1 MRYKR
6 LGRTNLELS
15 VISFGGLALF
25 FQEAEKATALIEA
38 ALDEGINYIDCD
50 EAGNQFVP
58 ALVYEDT
65 RNKLGPVLKRRRN
78 ELKVGIKCMF
88 AKKEDVA
95 RDIDKALEYIF
106 KGTGKEKI
114 DIFHLAHVDV
124 DEKLD
129 LLLSPAGGLA
139 AVAEARQ
146 QGKLDHVLV
155 ASHNPKVLLRALK
168 TDQFDVAEFPFTIIE
183 QDYLKEVVPYCRE
196 HDIGTIAMKPLG
208 GGQLTQRADLC
219 IRWIMNYDV
228 DIIIPGMK
236 TMEELK
242 QNIQPGH
249 KYVPLSAEELRK
261 QKQNQIGMAIGAT
274 LIFLL
279 LIAFFVFLFV
289 APAETTARVRDIFII
304 VMAFESLLIGMV
316 LVVLI
321 VQIAKLTNLLQH
333 EIKPI
338 LDSTNET
345 VSTLRGTTQFLSDNL
360 VEPVIKLNEY
370 AAALR
375 QLLTVLGLL
384 RKQD

>member
-65 RNKLGPVLKRRRN
+65 RNKLGPVLKKRRN
-78 ELKVGIKCMF
+78 ELVVGIKCMF

-106 KGTGKEKI
+106 KGTGKERI

-139 AVAEARQ
+139 AVEEARQ

-155 ASHNPKVLLRALK
+155 ASHNPKVLMRALK
-168 TDQFDVAEFPFTIIE
+168 TDWFDVAEFPFTIIE

-219 IRWIMNYDV
+219 IRWIMNHAV

-249 KYVPLSAEELRK
+249 QYVPLSADELKELEEIASPIGQEYCHRCGYCLPCSQGIHIFSQIDMYKTATITLEQKRALYK
-261 QKQNQIGMAIGAT
+261 QMKARGAKT
-274 LIFLL
+274 
-279 LIAFFVFLFV
+279 AGDCV
-289 APAETTARVRDIFII
+289 ACGLCIEKCPF
-304 VMAFESLLIGMV
+304 
-316 LVVLI
+316 
-321 VQIAKLTNLLQH
+321 KLPIP
-333 EIKPI
+333 EILERADK
-338 LDSTNET
+338 
-345 VSTLRGTTQFLSDNL
+345 
-360 VEPVIKLNEY
+360 
-370 AAALR
+370 ALA
-375 QLLTVLGLL
+375 GE
-384 RKQD
+384 